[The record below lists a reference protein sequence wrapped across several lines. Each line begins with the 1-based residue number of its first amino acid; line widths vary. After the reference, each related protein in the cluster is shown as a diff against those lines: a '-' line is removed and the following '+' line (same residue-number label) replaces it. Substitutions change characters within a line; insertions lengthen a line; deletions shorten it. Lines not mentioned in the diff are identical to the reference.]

1 MCPRDR
7 HCRTRGHP
15 HDGHRASRP
24 APGYGARAQTALTQ
38 WPYPDPSQ
46 RVAIAEHLVWMM
58 DFLHHHHH
66 AEGEGLYPPVRQR
79 VPESIP
85 VLDAMDADHQ
95 TMIPAIDRLDAAAKP
110 VATDGHGRTEGG
122 GGLARACGPPPPPRA
137 APGGGGAPPARG
149 GGR

>member
-1 MCPRDR
+1 M
-7 HCRTRGHP
+7 
-15 HDGHRASRP
+15 
-24 APGYGARAQTALTQ
+24 TQ

-95 TMIPAIDRLDAAAKP
+95 TMIPAIDRLDAAAKTY
-110 VATDGHGRTEGG
+110 ATDAQARTEVVAA
-122 GGLARACGPPPPPRA
+122 LDELSAVMLPHLDREENEMMPIVAAAIGPQRVVA
-137 APGGGGAPPARG
+137 D
-149 GGR
+149 GRRQ